1 MLLGWMT
8 IMMVMVMVVL
18 KNIVLMIVSDF
29 MLNNNHRLG
38 GLEGVDANGQKR
50 SFHLS
55 DYKYS
60 QYCCVLVVFK

>member
-55 DYKYS
+55 DYKYILS
-60 QYCCVLVVFK
+60 ILLCSG